1 MRGRRRNKA
10 GARTRTGHGSLP
22 SLVLAVVL
30 GAGALLAAGVASLP
44 LGSGPV
50 GASMVRPNA
59 LSPGSAPAG
68 ASATGE
74 VPATQNLSLSV
85 VLPPANEAALT
96 TLLHEQS
103 DPASPEYHHWLA
115 PGQFAKQFAPAPS
128 SVAAVTS
135 WLRGQGLTPS
145 VSGYQVTIDAP
156 ASKVSSALGTRFES
170 YRLRSGST
178 GYVASSA
185 PLVPADLGSTITS
198 IIGLNT
204 TAQSMPASV
213 IDNPHDLEPAPHLD
227 QPDADGLSP
236 CSAANDAA
244 ADNGSYTMDQVG
256 SAYGVNSL
264 LSAGQNG
271 TGETIGLYEL
281 GQSSASD
288 INTYKS
294 CFGLT
299 NPFAVQAVDGG
310 GTPNANG
317 TVEADLDV
325 EQVMTQAPKASVI
338 SYEGPN
344 TVQGALDTWTEIVT
358 ADAAQV
364 VSTSWGMCEP
374 EAESAGLQGAFTT
387 LFERASAQGQSIF
400 AATGDS
406 GTEACLSENGSTGL
420 AVQYPSSDPW
430 VTAVGGTDLFN
441 DSASDQTVW
450 NNCQGDENLSC
461 AESMGDEGAGTGGMS
476 IYEPPPSDQPHLY
489 SWQTTEPCGTECRE
503 VPDISANAGVS
514 MVIYAN
520 GGWTEA
526 GGTSFAAPFMG
537 GMVADTDSGCGRVG
551 LLTPLLYSL
560 YSEGSYGTAFTDVT
574 QGDTDLT
581 GSNGGDFPALSGYDA
596 ATGIGTPIAG
606 GLTCT
611 SVSAVSPGYAGAQ
624 VTVSGLGLEHAAI
637 FFGSTAATVTAATAT
652 TATVVVPAGS
662 GTVTVSAT
670 GIAGSPS
677 QTASFTY
684 GTAPAPPPPPPAPA
698 QHGYWLVG
706 SDGGI
711 FTFGSAQF
719 YGSTGSLHLQRPVVG
734 IVPTAAKTGYWLD
747 ASDGGVFAF
756 DAGFYGSIPGLGI
769 HPAGSGL
776 PNSLDAPIVG
786 MVPSADGGGYFMVAS
801 DGGVFAFG
809 DAKFAGSCPGIGGC
823 SGAAVAVMPDAS
835 GNGYWLVTQSGHVYT
850 FGDAPYYGAP
860 GPQSVPVTSAVRTPD
875 GRGYWILF
883 ANGAVAPFG
892 DAGNFGGPAGQMGAL
907 DPANAI
913 FTTSDGGGY
922 WVASANGIVD
932 SYGDAPND
940 GDVAGSKLNAPII
953 AASGW

>member
-1 MRGRRRNKA
+1 
-10 GARTRTGHGSLP
+10 
-22 SLVLAVVL
+22 
-30 GAGALLAAGVASLP
+30 
-44 LGSGPV
+44 
-50 GASMVRPNA
+50 
-59 LSPGSAPAG
+59 
-68 ASATGE
+68 
-74 VPATQNLSLSV
+74 
-85 VLPPANEAALT
+85 
-96 TLLHEQS
+96 
-103 DPASPEYHHWLA
+103 
-115 PGQFAKQFAPAPS
+115 
-128 SVAAVTS
+128 
-135 WLRGQGLTPS
+135 
-145 VSGYQVTIDAP
+145 
-156 ASKVSSALGTRFES
+156 
-170 YRLRSGST
+170 
-178 GYVASSA
+178 
-185 PLVPADLGSTITS
+185 
-198 IIGLNT
+198 
-204 TAQSMPASV
+204 
-213 IDNPHDLEPAPHLD
+213 
-227 QPDADGLSP
+227 
-236 CSAANDAA
+236 
-244 ADNGSYTMDQVG
+244 MDQVG
-256 SAYGVNSL
+256 SAYGVDSL

-271 TGETIGLYEL
+271 TGETIGLYEPA
-281 GQSSASD
+281 QASASD

-299 NPFAVQAVDGG
+299 NPFTVQNVDTGG
-310 GTPNANG
+310 PVDANG

-338 SYEGPN
+338 SYQGPN
-344 TVQGALDTWTEIVT
+344 TAQGQFDIWNEIVS

-374 EAESAGLQGAFTT
+374 QAEAAGLQAAFTA
-387 LFERASAQGQSIF
+387 LFQRASAQGQSIF

-406 GTEACLSENGSTGL
+406 GSEACLPENGSTAL

-430 VTAVGGTDLFN
+430 VTAVGGTDLLD

-450 NNCQGDENLSC
+450 NSCQGDESLSC
-461 AESMGDEGAGTGGMS
+461 AESMNDEGAGTGGMS
-476 IYEPPPSDQPHLY
+476 IYETPQSSQPHLY
-489 SWQTTEPCGTECRE
+489 AWQTTEPCGTECRE
-503 VPDISANAGVS
+503 VPDISANAGVP
-514 MVIYAN
+514 MVIYVN
-520 GGWTEA
+520 GGWSEA

-537 GMVADTDSGCGRVG
+537 AMVADTDSSCGRIG
-551 LLTPLLYSL
+551 LFTPFLYSL
-560 YSEGSYGTAFTDVT
+560 YSDGSYGTAFNDITE
-574 QGDTDLT
+574 GDTDLT
-581 GSNGGDFPALSGYDA
+581 GSNDGDFPALTGYDA

-624 VTVSGLGLEHAAI
+624 VTVSGLGLEHADI
-637 FFGSTAATVTAATAT
+637 YFGSAQATVVSASGTS
-652 TATVVVPAGS
+652 ATVVVPAGS

-670 GIAGSPS
+670 GIAGTAS
-677 QTASFTY
+677 QTAPFTY
-684 GTAPAPPPPPPAPA
+684 GTAPAPPPAPA

-756 DAGFYGSIPGLGI
+756 NAGFYGSIPGLGI

-776 PNSLDAPIVG
+776 SNSLDAPIVG

-835 GNGYWLVTQSGHVYT
+835 GNGYWLVTQTGHVYT
-850 FGDAPYYGAP
+850 FGDAHYFGAP

-892 DAGNFGGPAGQMGAL
+892 DAGNFGSPVGQMGGLNTAS
-907 DPANAI
+907 AI

-922 WVASANGIVD
+922 WVASANGTVD
-932 SYGDAPND
+932 NYGDAPND
-940 GDVAGSKLNAPII
+940 GDLAGTKINAPII